1 MNQQQ
6 TQQNSVTLLSTL
18 RQFNKDFSEKAAEQD
33 LDQADD
39 INSQKLETTEE
50 LLALAYLSYLE

>member
-6 TQQNSVTLLSTL
+6 TQQHSVTLLSTL
-18 RQFNKDFSEKAAEQD
+18 RQFNKDFSEKEQD
-33 LDQADD
+33 LDQADEAD
-39 INSQKLETTEE
+39 TQKLETTEE